1 MSFNYSNE
9 HSKFLFDVSDYWQK
23 MKNAHAE
30 YITLLYNLGEN
41 LNIML
46 NLWNKDKGKENGAGL
61 A

>member
-9 HSKFLFDVSDYWQK
+9 HSKFSFDVSDYWQK

-46 NLWNKDKGKENGAGL
+46 NLGNKDKGKENGAGL